1 MKTYPTMN
9 AKIVDLLKMKDDPTS
24 LYAAARIEELE
35 RRVKRAEKLERACK
49 LVEDATD
56 NCPLGLERDIDY
68 DYCLEHCE
76 NSFVECWKKYFL
88 EGDSDA

>member
-35 RRVKRAEKLERACK
+35 RRVKRAERLERALERACV
-49 LVEDATD
+49 LITNHVNAYGTGMDLPTD
-56 NCPLGLERDIDY
+56 LLA
-68 DYCLEHCE
+68 
-76 NSFVECWKKYFL
+76 NSRKPEAWKKYFM
-88 EGDSDA
+88 EEDSR